1 MDPGRVANFLILERD
16 FPRSIRYSVAA
27 AHRAIAMIRTGI
39 NAGGVDAAERVLG
52 RLDAQLE
59 FAERREIEET
69 GVLAYLQKIESSIAA
84 ASGAMQRA
92 YFQH

>member
-1 MDPGRVANFLILERD
+1 
-16 FPRSIRYSVAA
+16 
-27 AHRAIAMIRTGI
+27 
-39 NAGGVDAAERVLG
+39 VLG